1 MTFKLERGSNGD
13 RSTLRLIGNLRSEDL
28 EEIAEELERCGPGAA
43 LDLEEVTVVGV
54 EVIRFLGDCE
64 RQGTELLSCP
74 AYVREWI
81 SREGEQ
87 HE

>member
-1 MTFKLERGSNGD
+1 
-13 RSTLRLIGNLRSEDL
+13 
-28 EEIAEELERCGPGAA
+28 
-43 LDLEEVTVVGV
+43 VVGV

-74 AYVREWI
+74 AYIREWI